1 MNAAESST
9 IIGKSVKIRG
19 DLSGSENLVM
29 DGELQGTIHLPGGV
43 LTLGPSSRVRA
54 DIVAKDVIVYGRL
67 EGDIRAAGQVSLRAT
82 AMVQGNIFA
91 GGLAIEENAAFRG
104 KVDPSRAQEPL
115 PSAPIAMTE
124 PSAAAR
130 PESAAIL
137 RPFAST
143 TQQYGG
149 RDLSHLP
156 AALAVA
162 AAAAAVRSGEQE
174 RLENEGDPASESG
187 AAYEETKA

>member
-1 MNAAESST
+1 MNAAEGST
-9 IIGKSVKIRG
+9 VIGKSVKIRG

-29 DGELQGTIHLPGGV
+29 DGELQGTIHLPGGS
-43 LTLGPSSRVRA
+43 LTLGTSSRVRA
-54 DIVAKDVIVYGRL
+54 DIVAKDVVVYGRL
-67 EGDIRAAGQVSLRAT
+67 EGDIRATGHVSLRAS

-91 GGLAIEENAAFRG
+91 GGLSIEENAAFRG

-115 PSAPIAMTE
+115 PSAPIALTDAPVAARTE
-124 PSAAAR
+124 P
-130 PESAAIL
+130 AAIL

-143 TQQYGG
+143 TSAGG

-162 AAAAAVRSGEQE
+162 AAAAAARSGEAE
-174 RLENEGDPASESG
+174 AAEKHGTASAEKSS
-187 AAYEETKA
+187 ALEETKA